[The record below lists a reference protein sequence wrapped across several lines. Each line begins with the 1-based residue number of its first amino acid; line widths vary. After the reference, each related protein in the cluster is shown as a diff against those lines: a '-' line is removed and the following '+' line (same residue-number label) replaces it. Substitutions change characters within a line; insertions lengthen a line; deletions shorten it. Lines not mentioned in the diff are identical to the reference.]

1 MATPTG
7 SRPGRAL
14 IALVVLIAL
23 MILGIFVSA
32 PGALSVKDK
41 YKPKLGLDLE
51 GGTSI
56 TLTPRTTNGSKVTS
70 AALNQAVK
78 ILRSRV
84 DAFGV
89 SEAEVAVEGSNIV
102 ISIPGK
108 EDKDILKQVQQ
119 TAQLRFRPVLAEAAG
134 TTTPTSTPSPSGSA
148 TGSASPSP
156 SGSTAPTQ
164 ASPAPTSSRSI
175 PRGLL
180 QGAQPAA
187 APAGVKAATSTPTP
201 TPTPPAGSTPQ
212 PSATPTTPNQVS
224 VDLQQ
229 KYLALDCSDLQ
240 KVRDMLAAPGGDDPN
255 QPMVTC
261 QDDGSAKY
269 LLGPAEVLGTDVS
282 SASAGLQTNTQGAA
296 TGGWQVN
303 LTFNGKGTK
312 AFAKTTTR
320 LAQNQPPLNQ
330 FGIVLDGLVVSA
342 PALNNGPIVGG
353 NAQIT
358 GNFTQKEANDL
369 ANVLKYGALPLTFD
383 AGQVE
388 EVSATLGGDQ
398 LHAGLV
404 AGAIG
409 LLVVVVYLFIYYQGL
424 GLVSVS
430 SLVVAGLLTYL
441 SVVFLGHYIGFRLS
455 LAGVAGLIVA
465 IGITADSFIVYFERL
480 RDEVREGRTLRVAV
494 ESGWVRARRTILSA
508 DAISFLA
515 AVVLYVLSVGSVR
528 GFAFTLGLTTLI
540 DVVVV
545 FLFTKPLVTL
555 LARTSF
561 FGQGHHW
568 SGLSPDRLGTPRRS
582 PSETLLRRPKAAVSS
597 RTATTKEA

>member
-1 MATPTG
+1 VATPTG

-23 MILGIFVSA
+23 MILGIFLTA
-32 PGALSVKDK
+32 PASMSVAEKF
-41 YKPKLGLDLE
+41 KPKLGLDLE

-56 TLTPRTTNGSKVTS
+56 TLTPRTTNGGAVTRD
-70 AALNQAVK
+70 ALNQAVK

-89 SEAEVAVEGSNIV
+89 AEAEVAVEGSNIV

-108 EDKDILKQVQQ
+108 ENKDILDQVRQ
-119 TAQLRFRPVLAEAAG
+119 TAELRFRPVLAEAAG
-134 TTTPTSTPSPSGSA
+134 VTTPTSTPSPSSTTSGGA
-148 TGSASPSP
+148 TPSP
-156 SGSTAPTQ
+156 SSTATATA

-175 PRGLL
+175 PKALL
-180 QGAQPAA
+180 ANPAA
-187 APAGVKAATSTPTP
+187 GAVKGASTPTP
-201 TPTPPAGSTPQ
+201 TPKPST
-212 PSATPTTPNQVS
+212 TPTSPDQVS
-224 VDLQQ
+224 TDLQQ
-229 KYLALDCSDLQ
+229 KYLALDCTDLA
-240 KVRDMLAAPGGDDPN
+240 KVRETLRAPGGDDPN

-261 QDDGSAKY
+261 QDDGSAKF

-282 SASAGLQTNTQGAA
+282 SASAGLETNSQGAA

-303 LTFNGKGTK
+303 LKFTGKGTK
-312 AFAKTTTR
+312 KFAETTTR
-320 LAQNQPPLNQ
+320 LAKNQSPLNQ

-353 NAQIT
+353 QAQIT
-358 GNFTQKEANDL
+358 GNFTQKTANDL

-383 AGQVE
+383 PGQVE
-388 EVSATLGGDQ
+388 EISATLGGDQ

-404 AGAIG
+404 AGLLG

-424 GLVSVS
+424 GIVSVS
-430 SLVVAGLLTYL
+430 SLMVAGLLTYL

-508 DAISFLA
+508 DAISLLA

-528 GFAFTLGLTTLI
+528 GFAFTLGLTTII

-545 FLFTKPLVTL
+545 FLFTKPVVTL
-555 LARTSF
+555 LARTKF
-561 FGQGHHW
+561 FGQGHKW
-568 SGLSPDRLGTPRRS
+568 SGLDREHLGLAPLRS
-582 PSETLLRRPKAAVSS
+582 KTRPV
-597 RTATTKEA
+597 RGEA

>member
-1 MATPTG
+1 VATPTG

-23 MILGIFVSA
+23 MILGIFLTA
-32 PGALSVKDK
+32 PASMSVAEKF
-41 YKPKLGLDLE
+41 KPKLGLDLE

-56 TLTPRTTNGSKVTS
+56 TLTPRTTNGGAVTRD
-70 AALNQAVK
+70 ALNQAVK

-89 SEAEVAVEGSNIV
+89 AEAEVAVEGSNIV

-108 EDKDILKQVQQ
+108 ENKDILDQVRQ
-119 TAQLRFRPVLAEAAG
+119 TAELRFRPVLAEAAG
-134 TTTPTSTPSPSGSA
+134 VTTPTSTPSPSSTTSGGA
-148 TGSASPSP
+148 TPSP
-156 SGSTAPTQ
+156 SSTATATA

-175 PRGLL
+175 PKALL
-180 QGAQPAA
+180 ANPAA
-187 APAGVKAATSTPTP
+187 GAVKGASTPTP
-201 TPTPPAGSTPQ
+201 TPK
-212 PSATPTTPNQVS
+212 PSATPTSPDQVS
-224 VDLQQ
+224 TDLQQ
-229 KYLALDCSDLQ
+229 KYLALDCTDLA
-240 KVRDMLAAPGGDDPN
+240 KVRETLRAPGGDDPN

-261 QDDGSAKY
+261 QEDGSAKF

-282 SASAGLQTNTQGAA
+282 SASAGLETNSQGAA

-303 LTFNGKGTK
+303 LKFTGKGTK
-312 AFAKTTTR
+312 KFAETTTR
-320 LAQNQPPLNQ
+320 LAKNQSPLNQ
-330 FGIVLDGLVVSA
+330 FGIVLDGLLVSA

-353 NAQIT
+353 QAQIT
-358 GNFTQKEANDL
+358 GNFTQKTANDL

-383 AGQVE
+383 PGQVE
-388 EVSATLGGDQ
+388 EISATLGGDQ

-404 AGAIG
+404 AGLLG

-424 GLVSVS
+424 GIVSVS
-430 SLVVAGLLTYL
+430 SLMVAGLLTYL

-508 DAISFLA
+508 DAISLLA

-528 GFAFTLGLTTLI
+528 GFAFTLGLTTII

-545 FLFTKPLVTL
+545 FLFTKPVVTL
-555 LARTSF
+555 LARTKF
-561 FGQGHHW
+561 FGSGHSW
-568 SGLSPDRLGTPRRS
+568 SGLSPDRLGTTRRA
-582 PSETLLRRPKAAVSS
+582 PSETLLRRPKASVST
-597 RTATTKEA
+597 RTAATKEA

>member
-41 YKPKLGLDLE
+41 FKPKLGLDLE

-56 TLTPRTTNGSKVTS
+56 TLTPRTTNGSKVTKQ
-70 AALNQAVK
+70 ALDQAVK

-108 EDKDILKQVQQ
+108 ENKDILDQVRQ
-119 TAQLRFRPVLAEAAG
+119 TAELRFRPVLAVAAG
-134 TTTPTSTPSPSGSA
+134 TTAPTT
-148 TGSASPSP
+148 SPSP
-156 SGSTAPTQ
+156 STSPSGTATPKPSSSSTGTV

-175 PRGLL
+175 PRALL
-180 QGAQPAA
+180 QGAKPAA
-187 APAGVKAATSTPTP
+187 AAGSGVKAATTTPTP
-201 TPTPPAGSTPQ
+201 TASPPGGSTPQ
-212 PSATPTTPNQVS
+212 PSATPTTPQQVS
-224 VDLQQ
+224 TDVQQ
-229 KYLALDCSDLQ
+229 KFVALDCSDLT
-240 KVRDMLAAPGGDDPN
+240 KVREMLRAPGGDDPK

-261 QDDGSAKY
+261 QDDGSAKF
-269 LLGPAEVLGTDVS
+269 LLGPAEVLGTDIS
-282 SASAGLQTNTQGAA
+282 SASAGLETNAQGAA
-296 TGGWQVN
+296 SGGWQVN
-303 LTFNGKGTK
+303 LDFTGKGSK
-312 AFAKTTTR
+312 KFASITGR
-320 LAQNQPPLNQ
+320 LAKNQSPLNQ

-342 PALNNGPIVGG
+342 PSVSETIVGS
-353 NAQIT
+353 ARIT
-358 GNFTQKEANDL
+358 GNFNQKSATDL

-383 AGQVE
+383 PGQVE
-388 EVSATLGGDQ
+388 EISATLGSDQ

-409 LLVVVVYLFIYYQGL
+409 LLVVVIYLFIYYQGL
-424 GLVSVS
+424 GIVSVS
-430 SLVVAGLLTYL
+430 SLMVAGLLTYL

-480 RDEVREGRTLRVAV
+480 RDEVREGRTMRVAV

-545 FLFTKPLVTL
+545 FLFTKPIITL
-555 LARTSF
+555 LARTKF

-568 SGLSPDRLGTPRRS
+568 SGLSPDRLGNVRRS
-582 PSETLLRRPKAAVSS
+582 PSETLLRRPKAAVTS
-597 RTATTKEA
+597 RTATKEA